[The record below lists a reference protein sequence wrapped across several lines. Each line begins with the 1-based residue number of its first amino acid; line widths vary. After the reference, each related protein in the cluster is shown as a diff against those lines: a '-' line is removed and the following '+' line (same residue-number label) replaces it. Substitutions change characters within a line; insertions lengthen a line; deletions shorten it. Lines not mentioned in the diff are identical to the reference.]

1 MSEKKVCKYRLVD
14 EAHNSYQCDACGNL
28 ETMEANTPYEN
39 GWNFCPCC
47 GLPLDA
53 KEADI

>member
-1 MSEKKVCKYRLVD
+1 MSEKKICRYRLVD
-14 EAHNSYQCDACGNL
+14 EAHNSYQCDVCGNL

-47 GLPLDA
+47 GLPLDP